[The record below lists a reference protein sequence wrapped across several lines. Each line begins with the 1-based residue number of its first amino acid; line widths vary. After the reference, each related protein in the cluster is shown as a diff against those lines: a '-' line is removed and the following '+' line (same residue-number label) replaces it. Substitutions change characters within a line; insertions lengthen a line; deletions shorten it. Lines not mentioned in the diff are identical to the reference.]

1 MPETFISNI
10 QKLRRVVIPPNVF
23 GVMGLKEGDKVRVTV
38 EKLDSSVQINQ
49 EEKKQ

>member
-1 MPETFISNI
+1 MPETFIANV

-23 GVMGLKEGDKVRVTV
+23 EVMGLKEGDKVRVTV
-38 EKLDSSVQINQ
+38 EKME